1 MNNRSSKTSSLFHFT
16 KELEVLKSIIRNGL
30 IPNFCKEDL
39 CYEDRKIIIGVPMV
53 SFCDIPLTRTSE
65 FKSRYGELAIGLSK
79 DWAIKNHIN
88 PILYVNDMRILMS
101 LNFLNSYR
109 HSQEEEVKKLGG
121 NAKSIKINP
130 LSPESWKGITHFI
143 NMNNAKDAVYCLYS
157 YVKKYMGVGPD
168 GKEEVNYIENEWR
181 YVAAGEGIEWK
192 WNEKDYKAWRGGGEK
207 PEPSE
212 ALKRGGLKFKAED
225 ITYIIVEKD
234 SQIPIIMDYIM
245 GIDVIGGEEKLSDND
260 KKTLLTK
267 IISQEKIGKDF

>member
-16 KELEVLKSIIRNGL
+16 KDIEVLKSIIRNGL

-79 DWAIKNHIN
+79 DWAIRNQIN
-88 PILYVNDMRILMS
+88 PILYVNDMRVLMS
-101 LNFLNSYR
+101 LNFFNSYR
-109 HSQEEEVKKLGG
+109 HLQEEEVKKRGG
-121 NAKSIKINP
+121 NEKSIPINP
-130 LSPESWKGITHFI
+130 HSPESWKGITHFI
-143 NMNNAKDAVYCLYS
+143 NMNNAKDAVYCLYG
-157 YVKKYMGVGPD
+157 YVKKYVGVGPD

-192 WNEKDYKAWRGGGEK
+192 WNEKDYKAWRGRGKK
-207 PEPSE
+207 PDPSD
-212 ALKRGGLKFKAED
+212 ALKKGRLKFTAED

-234 SQIPIIMDYIM
+234 SQIPDIVDYIM
-245 GIDVIGGEEKLSDND
+245 GLDVIGGEEKLFDND
-260 KKTLLTK
+260 KKILLTK

>member
-16 KELEVLKSIIRNGL
+16 KDLDVLKSIIRNGF

-39 CYEDRKIIIGVPMV
+39 CYEDRKIVIGVPMV

-79 DWAIKNHIN
+79 DWAIRNQIN
-88 PILYVNDMRILMS
+88 PILYVNDMRVLMS
-101 LNFLNSYR
+101 LNFFNSYR
-109 HSQEEEVKKLGG
+109 HSQEEEVKKRGG
-121 NAKSIKINP
+121 NEKSLPID
-130 LSPESWKGITHFI
+130 LHSPESWKGITHFI
-143 NMNNAKDAVYCLYS
+143 NMNNAKDAVYCLYG
-157 YVKKYMGVGPD
+157 YVKKYVGVGPD

-192 WNEKDYKAWRGGGEK
+192 WNEKDYKAWRGCGEK

-212 ALKRGGLKFKAED
+212 ALKKGRLKFTAED

-234 SQIPIIMDYIM
+234 SQIPYIVDYIM
-245 GIDVIGGEEKLSDND
+245 GIDGIGGGEKLSDND
-260 KKTLLTK
+260 KKILLTK